1 MSFGGTVT
9 RGRGG
14 TRSSAG
20 RGAAASR
27 AAGAKGPGG
36 RASPDPSD
44 DDAEIDWERVAVFG
58 TGIALGAALGAGVA
72 LLFAPYSGEEARTAI
87 WRQGA
92 RLAHQGRDAWDDLR
106 DELEWAARRGK
117 RRVGRRVQR
126 ARWAAEDFID
136 DRRRPDR
143 WGGKRRSKPVHEEP
157 EAAEI
162 DERDVQEIVD
172 SLC

>member
-9 RGRGG
+9 KGR
-14 TRSSAG
+14 
-20 RGAAASR
+20 RGAGSTGAGQGARRPGPAGSAAN
-27 AAGAKGPGG
+27 GP
-36 RASPDPSD
+36 AVSSTD
-44 DDAEIDWERVAVFG
+44 DGEIDWERVAVFG

-72 LLFAPYSGEEARTAI
+72 LLFAPYSGEETRAAI
-87 WRQGA
+87 LRRGA
-92 RLAHQGRDAWDDLR
+92 HLAHQGRDAWDDLR

-143 WGGKRRSKPVHEEP
+143 WRGKSRSERKAKPETI
-157 EAAEI
+157 EI
-162 DERDVQEIVD
+162 DDDAVQEIVD
-172 SLC
+172 SMD